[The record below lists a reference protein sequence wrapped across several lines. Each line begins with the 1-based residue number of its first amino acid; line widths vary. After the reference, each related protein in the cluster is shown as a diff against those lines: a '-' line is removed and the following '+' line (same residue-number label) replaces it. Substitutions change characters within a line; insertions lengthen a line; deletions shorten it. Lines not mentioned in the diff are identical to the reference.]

1 MSEIK
6 ESVYKDPR
14 GAEAMQPFHEYARTH
29 EPGWTY
35 TATRILLTP
44 VALVLY
50 RCRAIDKRN
59 VPAEGGVILAPNH
72 FSNMDHFFCGVHLRR
87 EIRFMTK
94 SQFFGANPVI
104 GYIFRVAGHFPV
116 RRGHNDEE
124 AFTTA
129 HAILGR
135 GLRRHVR
142 RGRALADRG
151 LGEPKAGI
159 GRLAL
164 ESGAPVVPVAI
175 FGSKDVRQWRR
186 GRFPRVLVSYG
197 EPLVLDRVAA
207 PTREQS
213 PRRRHSRSSTASAR
227 STPRWSGAD
236 PTGAGLVAD
245 PRRCRRSATA
255 PSSSP
260 VSERIQ
266 YSTNSRS
273 VLWLPESSC
282 TGVAVLDVAAA
293 TPR

>member
-186 GRFPRVLVSYG
+186 GRIPRIRVSYG
-197 EPLVLDRVAA
+197 EPLMLERVER

-213 PRRRHSRSSTASAR
+213 VPRPRSRSSTASAR
-227 STPRWSGAD
+227 STPSCPPPP
-236 PTGAGLVAD
+236 PTGAELLAHAC
-245 PRRCRRSATA
+245 RCRRAATA
-255 PSSSP
+255 PARRPSRRAPSLVEP
-260 VSERIQ
+260 RLGRPATRQHWRV
-266 YSTNSRS
+266 SRS
-273 VLWLPESSC
+273 SM
-282 TGVAVLDVAAA
+282 
-293 TPR
+293 